1 LRQRHAGLQIASE
14 YGMTELLS
22 QSYKIDQYFVPGLT
36 QRIAIRDISD
46 PFQLLDFNQRG
57 LINMIDLANLETCS
71 FIATDD
77 IGIVF
82 QDGRFDVLGRLDNS
96 DLRGCNLMYT
106 SA

>member
-1 LRQRHAGLQIASE
+1 
-14 YGMTELLS
+14 
-22 QSYKIDQYFVPGLT
+22 
-36 QRIAIRDISD
+36 
-46 PFQLLDFNQRG
+46 LLDFNQRG
-57 LINMIDLANLETCS
+57 LINIIDLDNLDTCS
-71 FIATDD
+71 FIATED